1 MKYSPLFFLFLFSAF
16 HANAQADKAFIN
28 GKIYTADAD
37 QSFIEAVAITDGV
50 IVFTGDMVDIEP
62 FLDENTAIHDLD
74 GKLMLPGL
82 HDVHIHLL
90 EASSEAASSCTL
102 DPWAYS
108 IDDLG
113 QELSDCN
120 PTPNSNGWV
129 TAWGHSIFTLLEDNA
144 NPREVLDTYFPDIPV
159 AAMEETSHSVWVNS
173 AALEEMG
180 IDGDSEDPVGG
191 LIVMEDGEPNGILMD
206 SAGDIVL
213 AVALATNAMIEEQNY
228 AGLVDFGLPAI
239 AEFGITS
246 ICEGRTY
253 WKRNYIET
261 WEQIKADGEL
271 TARVT
276 LAPWGHP
283 EDDDVEL
290 LAALTDLYDEGDQM
304 LKVDEIKVYVDGIT
318 LNGTAALDQPYV
330 YNFGWP
336 FTNGTNYF
344 TPERLEDYITQL
356 ELIGYDFH
364 IHAIGNRGVQEALDA
379 IEGARNTN
387 GDVGARHRMT
397 HLEIVN
403 ESEYTRFAEL
413 NVVAD
418 VQVSANWTQP
428 AQWAENEFLVGASLS
443 ENFIPIK
450 SIYDAGARTTLSSDW
465 DVSTMNPFRSIQN
478 AVTRAPQNLPS
489 VEAAVDARTINSA
502 WALGNDAFTG
512 SIEVGK
518 LADLICVNQDIF
530 TIQENQIS
538 QTEVTMTMLGG
549 EIIFE
554 DTGFPQNID
563 DSPRKADFAMNPS
576 ITRDYTTISLP
587 ATSQKWKIEVFN
599 SSGARVFQDRSN
611 NGGSYT
617 LNCDAFNEGVFVVR
631 LSANG
636 EQLTRKLLVYR

>member
-1 MKYSPLFFLFLFSAF
+1 MRYLALLFLFLFTAF
-16 HANAQADKAFIN
+16 HANAQADRAFVN

-37 QSFIEAVAITDGV
+37 QSFIESVAITDGV
-50 IVFTGDMVDIEP
+50 IVYAGDNAGIQSFIDV
-62 FLDENTAIHDLD
+62 NTAVHDLD

-82 HDVHIHLL
+82 HDIHIHLL

-102 DPWAYS
+102 DSWAWT
-108 IDDLG
+108 ILDLA
-113 QELSDCN
+113 QELSDCS
-120 PTPNSNGWV
+120 PTPNSNGWI
-129 TAWGHSIFTLLEDNA
+129 TAWGHSIFTLLEDGG
-144 NPREVLDTYFPDIPV
+144 NPREILDIYFPDDPV
-159 AAMEETSHSVWVNS
+159 VAMEETSHSVWVNS

-213 AVALATNAMIEEQNY
+213 SEALATNAMIEEQNY
-228 AGLVDFGLPAI
+228 AGLVEFGLPAI

-261 WEQIKADGEL
+261 WQQIKADGEL
-271 TARVT
+271 TARIT
-276 LAPWGHP
+276 LAPWAHP
-283 EDDDVEL
+283 EDDDEEL
-290 LAALTDLYDEGDQM
+290 IAALIDLYDEGDEM
-304 LKVDEIKVYVDGIT
+304 LKVDEIKLYIDGIP

-344 TPERLEDYITQL
+344 TPERLEEYITQL

-364 IHAIGNRGVQEALDA
+364 IHAIGNRGVQESLDA
-379 IEGARNTN
+379 IEGARAAN

-403 ESEYTRFAEL
+403 EAEYARFAEL
-413 NVVAD
+413 DVVAD

-428 AQWAENEFLVGASLS
+428 DQWSENEFLIGEELS
-443 ENFIPIK
+443 QNFIPIK

-502 WALGNDAFTG
+502 WALRNDSFTG

-530 TIQENQIS
+530 TIPQNQIA
-538 QTEVTMTMLGG
+538 QTEVTMTMLSGD
-549 EIIFE
+549 IVYE
-554 DTGFPQNID
+554 DTGFPQHVEERRR
-563 DSPRKADFAMNPS
+563 STDFEMNPS
-576 ITRDYTTISLP
+576 ITGNYTTITLP
-587 ATSQKWKIEVFN
+587 QVDQQWKIEVFDSN
-599 SSGARVFQDRSN
+599 GKKVFQDRSN
-611 NGGSYT
+611 IEESYT
-617 LNCDAFNEGVFVVR
+617 LNCDTLSEGVFVVR
-631 LSANG
+631 LTAKG
-636 EQLTRKLLVYR
+636 QQLSRKLMVYR

>member
-1 MKYSPLFFLFLFSAF
+1 MKRFTLLLVLFFSAM
-16 HANAQADKAFIN
+16 HANAQADRVFIN
-28 GKIYTADAD
+28 GKIYTADVD
-37 QSFIEAVAITDGV
+37 QSFIEAVAITDGM
-50 IVFTGDMVDIEP
+50 IVYAGDSDGAQAFI
-62 FLDENTAIHDLD
+62 DSGTAVHDLD

-82 HDVHIHLL
+82 HDIHIHLL

-102 DPWAYS
+102 DSWAWT
-108 IDDLG
+108 IDELA
-113 QELSDCN
+113 QELVACN
-120 PTPNSNGWV
+120 PSPNTNGWI
-129 TAWGHSIFTLLEDNA
+129 TAWGHSIFTLIEDGG
-144 NPREVLDTYFPDIPV
+144 NPREILDTYFPDLPV
-159 AAMEETSHSVWVNS
+159 AAMEETSHSAWVNS
-173 AALEEMG
+173 AALEILG

-206 SAGDIVL
+206 SAGDL
-213 AVALATNAMIEEQNY
+213 AFAEALTTNAMIESQNY
-228 AGLVDFGLPAI
+228 AGLVEFGLPAI

-261 WEQIKADGEL
+261 WQQVKADGEL

-276 LAPWGHP
+276 LAPWAHP
-283 EDDDVEL
+283 EDDDEEL
-290 LAALTDLYDEGDQM
+290 LAALTDLYDAGDDL
-304 LKVDEIKVYVDGIT
+304 LKVDEIKVYIDGIT

-344 TPERLEDYITQL
+344 TPERLENYITQL

-403 ESEYTRFAEL
+403 EAEFDRFQEL

-428 AQWAENEFLVGASLS
+428 AQWSENEFLVGATLA

-502 WALGNDAFTG
+502 WALGNDDFTG

-530 TIQENQIS
+530 TIPENQIA
-538 QTEVTMTMLGG
+538 QTEVTMTMLSG
-549 EIIFE
+549 EIVFE
-554 DTGFPQNID
+554 DTGFPQNVEQRERM
-563 DSPRKADFAMNPS
+563 SDFQMNPS
-576 ITRDYTTISLP
+576 ITRDYTTIMLP
-587 ATSQKWKIEVFN
+587 TTSKKWKIEVF
-599 SSGARVFQDRSN
+599 SASGKRVFQDQVR
-611 NGGSYT
+611 GQTSYT
-617 LNCDAFNEGVFVVR
+617 LSCDAFEEGVFIVR
-631 LSANG
+631 LSAND
-636 EQLTRKLLVYR
+636 EQLSRKLMVYR